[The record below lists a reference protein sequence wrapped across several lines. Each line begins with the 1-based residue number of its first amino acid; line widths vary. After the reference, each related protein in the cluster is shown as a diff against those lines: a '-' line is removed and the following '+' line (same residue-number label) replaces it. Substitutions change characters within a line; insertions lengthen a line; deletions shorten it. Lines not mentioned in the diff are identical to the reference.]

1 MDLQTTQIVEKK
13 KLIEYKEDMTLPTV
27 DTEKIIDWECR
38 IASYPQELKDIYYK
52 GFEKLAEFDRMLT
65 DKTHDW
71 VVKQDSKKKGA

>member
-38 IASYPQELKDIYYK
+38 IASYPQEIKDIYY
-52 GFEKLAEFDRMLT
+52 
-65 DKTHDW
+65 
-71 VVKQDSKKKGA
+71 